1 MATAGQQTPPST
13 SERID
18 LSLNGLGEEII
29 VPQRRKRSR
38 GSRNHTCGL
47 SGVGG
52 RLRNSSC
59 GGRAVPTTASYSDAL
74 EWLQRGLFANNKPVE
89 TYTRVVSESGS
100 SNKKDYGIRKRKFKN
115 KKHTERRKKTR
126 KDIRAMKT
134 ESNRKYIMNLSNLE
148 LTNDQNKSAL
158 SWIKICPYTY
168 NKRNRI
174 KKTTPYRLQ
183 RFC

>member
-1 MATAGQQTPPST
+1 MATTGQQTPPST

-18 LSLNGLGEEII
+18 LSLKGLGEEVI

-74 EWLQRGLFANNKPVE
+74 EWLQRGLFANNKTVE

-100 SNKKDYGIRKRKFKN
+100 SNKRTTGLESANLKTKNTQKDERKPAK
-115 KKHTERRKKTR
+115 
-126 KDIRAMKT
+126 I
-134 ESNRKYIMNLSNLE
+134 LE
-148 LTNDQNKSAL
+148 L
-158 SWIKICPYTY
+158 
-168 NKRNRI
+168 
-174 KKTTPYRLQ
+174 
-183 RFC
+183 